1 MIIDG
6 KLWHYLA
13 VKGFSALLRGI
24 TSEHK
29 GVFYCLNCFHLYST
43 DKKLK
48 KHEKVCNDHD
58 YCYVEMPEEYNKIFK
73 YNHGEKSIK
82 VPFIIYA
89 DLESLKNC
97 PFNSTINILDCY
109 RGKDCIESFRK
120 NLKDHAT
127 KQSTMKK
134 KEMIP
139 LTDEENKSYEKQKK
153 CYICKKS
160 LVRIKM
166 IKMHLNNVKK

>member
-73 YNHGEKSIK
+73 YNHGEKSI
-82 VPFIIYA
+82 
-89 DLESLKNC
+89 
-97 PFNSTINILDCY
+97 NSTINILDCY

>member
-13 VKGFSALLRGI
+13 VKSFSALLRGI
-24 TSEHK
+24 TSKHK

-48 KHEKVCNDHD
+48 KHVKVCNDHD
-58 YCYVEMPEEYNKIFK
+58 YCYVEMPGEYNKIFK

-97 PFNSTINILDCY
+97 PFNSTINILDFY

-134 KEMIP
+134 KRND
-139 LTDEENKSYEKQKK
+139 TTN
-153 CYICKKS
+153 
-160 LVRIKM
+160 
-166 IKMHLNNVKK
+166 